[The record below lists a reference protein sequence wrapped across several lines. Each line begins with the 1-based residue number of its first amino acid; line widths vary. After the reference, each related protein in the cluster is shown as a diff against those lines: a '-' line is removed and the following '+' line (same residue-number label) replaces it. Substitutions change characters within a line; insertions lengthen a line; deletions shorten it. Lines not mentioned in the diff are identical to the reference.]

1 RAGRSGHQP
10 GKVSRIHFVPTHS
23 LEIMEGAA
31 LREAINRGIVEERIP
46 FVRSFDVLIQYLM
59 TLAVGEGFRADEV
72 YREITT
78 TFCYSSVTPEEFEW
92 VLNFIVSGGNTLHAY
107 DEYHKVVVTNGMF
120 KVENRGIA
128 LRHRLSIG
136 TIVSDLMLKVKY
148 MSGKN
153 IGSIEESFIARLRPG
168 DVFWLGGKNLELVQI
183 QQLDVLVRKASTTTG
198 LTPSWGGGRMPL
210 STQMSAMLRYKLDTN
225 RESPEKEMQI
235 LQPLFERQAENSM
248 VPHENQLLIEK
259 IKSKEGCHVFIYPF
273 EGRYVHEGMGA
284 LLAYR
289 LGHFKKMSFSIAM
302 NDYGFELLSDQDIPI
317 EDAVDSDIFTTDHLI
332 DDIRKS
338 INDTEMARRKFSD
351 IAKIAG
357 LVFQGYPGRAVKE
370 RHLQSSS
377 QLFFDV
383 FHEHEPNNLLL
394 KQAYEEVY
402 DFQLEQTR
410 MRTAMERINRQEIV
424 IMYPEKYTPFSFPI
438 LVDRMREK
446 YSNETLEERIG
457 KMKLQFDE

>member
-1 RAGRSGHQP
+1 
-10 GKVSRIHFVPTHS
+10 
-23 LEIMEGAA
+23 
-31 LREAINRGIVEERIP
+31 
-46 FVRSFDVLIQYLM
+46 
-59 TLAVGEGFRADEV
+59 
-72 YREITT
+72 
-78 TFCYSSVTPEEFEW
+78 
-92 VLNFIVSGGNTLHAY
+92 
-107 DEYHKVVVTNGMF
+107 MF